1 MTAMSK
7 LSKNLLDRQEMQ
19 RQKTINIVLRAVADL
34 KAEGYSIK
42 IKDLLDYTG
51 LSRSVFSKPHIR
63 SILEVSGI
71 AKGKNDTLSNLK
83 KPTNRST
90 QICNLKNKV
99 LQKEEY
105 ILKYL
110 GKEGIL
116 YDKRRRS
123 LMNKN
128 EKKTKLGDLVGIRS
142 RESKER

>member
-1 MTAMSK
+1 MTAMST

-34 KAEGYSIK
+34 KAERYSIK

-71 AKGKNDTLSNLK
+71 AKGKDDTLSNMK

-90 QICNLKNKV
+90 QICNLKKKV

-105 ILKYL
+105 ILKLTSENEVLKSECALLRGRLYL
-110 GKEGIL
+110 
-116 YDKRRRS
+116 
-123 LMNKN
+123 LMQ
-128 EKKTKLGDLVGIRS
+128 RQ
-142 RESKER
+142 SKE